1 MLFYKPSLTVGLLP
15 QDSKQMNIRPA
26 NPADAPAL
34 AQLRYAFRSLT
45 YHDIEP
51 QTQFVQRCVTW
62 MTDRLQTPNWRSWV
76 AEQED
81 EIIGGLW
88 LQLIEKIPNPT
99 SEPEL
104 HGYITNVFVKESSRG
119 QGVGS
124 RLLNEAITLCKDQSV
139 HAVIL
144 WPSEKS
150 RTLYERH
157 GFAVRSDL
165 FELVLEKL

>member
-1 MLFYKPSLTVGLLP
+1 
-15 QDSKQMNIRPA
+15 MNIRLAKPT
-26 NPADAPAL
+26 DAPAL

-45 YHDIEP
+45 DQDVEP
-51 QTQFVQRCVTW
+51 QSEFVQRCLTW
-62 MTDRLQTPNWRSWV
+62 MTDRLQRPNWRCWV
-76 AEQED
+76 VERED

-104 HGYITNVFVKESSRG
+104 HAYITNVFVNESSRG
-119 QGVGS
+119 QGIGS
-124 RLLNEAITLCKDQSV
+124 RLLTEADTFCKAQSV

-165 FELVLEKL
+165 FELVLEKH

>member
-1 MLFYKPSLTVGLLP
+1 
-15 QDSKQMNIRPA
+15 MNIRLAKPT
-26 NPADAPAL
+26 DAPAL

-45 YHDIEP
+45 DQDVEP
-51 QTQFVQRCVTW
+51 QSEFVQRCLTW
-62 MTDRLQTPNWRSWV
+62 MTDRFQRPNWQCWV
-76 AEQED
+76 AEQQD
-81 EIIGGLW
+81 EIIGVLW

-104 HGYITNVFVKESSRG
+104 HAYITNVFVNESSRG
-119 QGVGS
+119 QGIGS
-124 RLLNEAITLCKDQSV
+124 RLLTEALTFCKDQSV
-139 HAVIL
+139 HVVIL

-165 FELVLEKL
+165 FELVLEKH

>member
-1 MLFYKPSLTVGLLP
+1 MK
-15 QDSKQMNIRPA
+15 IRA
-26 NPADAPAL
+26 AKPADAPTL

-45 YHDIEP
+45 DQDVEP
-51 QTQFVQRCVTW
+51 HAEFVQRCLTW
-62 MTDRLQTPNWRSWV
+62 MTERLQRPNWRCWI

-99 SEPEL
+99 AEPEL
-104 HGYITNVFVKESSRG
+104 HAYITNVFVNESSRD

-124 RLLNEAITLCKDQSV
+124 RLLTEALTFCKEQSV

-157 GFAVRSDL
+157 GFAVLSDL
-165 FELVLEKL
+165 FELVLEESLG